1 MAKNTPFRLL
11 WAGQSVSVL
20 GTAVTTLAFPLA
32 AIQELDATPLQL
44 GVLAAVGVLPPV
56 LIALPAGA
64 LVDRRA
70 KRPLML
76 LCHAGRAGLL
86 ATIPLAAVLDVLSM
100 WQLYLIAFLNAVFTV
115 IFDAAY
121 QSYVPVVVGRDHL
134 MVANGRI
141 SASDGFAQL
150 SGPSLGGF
158 LVGLLSASRAI
169 AVDSLSYLLALVL
182 LLFDRTKETTHQ
194 QSSGTTFRRQIVE
207 GLKFVFTHPVLR
219 AIACFNATN
228 AVLLSWSNTVWLLYV
243 VRELGWSS
251 SAAGMVLGIGAAG
264 AIIGGLAAPRIVR
277 RYGMPR
283 VLLVTALLDG
293 PGQLPVLLVN
303 PGLGGQVIVCT
314 CYVILL
320 FGVMVYNTAQ
330 RTYRQLESPEHMLG
344 RVTASI
350 RWIQWSVA
358 PLGALLAGVT
368 ATVIGLHAT
377 ILLGVVGLTLS
388 VLFLYFSPLL
398 AMARRSPTQPA
409 LHV

>member
-44 GVLAAVGVLPPV
+44 GLLAAVGVLPPV

-64 LVDRRA
+64 LVDSMA
-70 KRPLML
+70 KRPVMM
-76 LCHAGRAGLL
+76 LCHASRSVLL

-100 WQLYLIAFLNAVFTV
+100 WQLYLVAFLTAVFTV
-115 IFDAAY
+115 VFDAAY
-121 QSYVPVVVGRDHL
+121 QSYVPVIVGREHL
-134 MVANGRI
+134 MLANGRI
-141 SASDGFAQL
+141 SATDGFAQF

-158 LVGLLSASRAI
+158 LVSLFSASRAI
-169 AVDSLSYLLALVL
+169 AVDSFAYLLALVL
-182 LLFDRTKETTHQ
+182 LLFDRSPETAHHQ
-194 QSSGTTFRRQIVE
+194 RTGTTFRRQIVE
-207 GLKFVFTHPVLR
+207 GLKFVFNNRVLR

-228 AVLLSWSNTVWLLYV
+228 AALLSWSNTVWLLFV

-251 SAAGMVLGIGAAG
+251 SAAGMVLGIAAVG
-264 AIIGGLAAPRIVR
+264 AILGGLAAPWIVR

-303 PGLGGQVIVCT
+303 PGLSGQIIVCT
-314 CYVILL
+314 GYVILL

-344 RVTASI
+344 RVTASM
-350 RWIQWSVA
+350 RWIQWGVA
-358 PLGALLAGVT
+358 PLGALLAGAT
-368 ATVIGLHAT
+368 ATVVGLHTT
-377 ILLGVVGLTLS
+377 ILIGVLGLALS
-388 VLFLYFSPLL
+388 VLFLYLSPLVS
-398 AMARRSPTQPA
+398 MARRPTKPA
-409 LHV
+409 PPI